1 VTQNVGFTA
10 SGCHIQ
16 GCSKKKSLAL
26 GTPGC
31 ADRVTVPNVT
41 SRVGGQRALDRSA
54 LPRAIPG
61 LSFAGWRGSD
71 EDRYIFTLPS
81 IWRMES
87 VTI

>member
-1 VTQNVGFTA
+1 M
-10 SGCHIQ
+10 
-16 GCSKKKSLAL
+16 
-26 GTPGC
+26 
-31 ADRVTVPNVT
+31 TVPNVT

-81 IWRMES
+81 LDLEDGKYYDLVIKG
-87 VTI
+87 